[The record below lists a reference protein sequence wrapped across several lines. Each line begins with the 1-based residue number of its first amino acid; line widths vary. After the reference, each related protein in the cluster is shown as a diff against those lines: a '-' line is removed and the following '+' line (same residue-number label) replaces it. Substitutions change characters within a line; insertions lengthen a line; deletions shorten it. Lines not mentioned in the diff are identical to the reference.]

1 LKTQNIA
8 GVKGAELNFVENVLN
23 DEGFEPASQAPISN
37 DLIADTDSINCRI
50 SLAALVVLQRKVGSR
65 FSNLAVRS
73 EAVQASLLQRPPCRW
88 QKLYSSVL
96 ANSENM
102 VSVEVF
108 LDCGHNPA
116 AVRALANRIRQEYS
130 GRPLRVIYAMSRDKD
145 VRSCLQTILT
155 AVALDR
161 IYFAEVRL
169 Q

>member
-73 EAVQASLLQRPPCRW
+73 EAVQASLW

-102 VSVEVF
+102 VSVEVV